1 MKTPNRLDFT
11 PEQIEALI
19 ERLNQEALIKED
31 YPLLAQLVQAL
42 VWMNFSLQEK
52 ELSIQ
57 RLKKIFGI
65 KTESASNLAQ
75 FLAAQKAADNAE
87 QDLVGSDLSK
97 TTLENLA
104 IADKTAAAQTENG
117 NIAKEKKKNHGHRP
131 AKDYTEAKTL
141 HIAHQLLKKGS
152 TCPGCLKGRLFNL
165 SPGTVIRIVGQP
177 SLQVEIYRPERLRCA
192 LCGQIFTAELP
203 KEINT
208 GSRSD
213 ISAKTIVSLLKYRG
227 GLPFYRQSQ
236 LQDILGAPVSAS
248 EIWEMT
254 EEVADAL
261 HPIYAKMCEAAA
273 GAAILQNDDTKARIL
288 SVMQERKEKKGTS
301 TEDKRTGTFTTGILA
316 ILKDPEAKIGL
327 FFTGVQHAGE
337 NLDDLLDQRPKTAA
351 VPIQQC
357 DGGHNVPEHHETQ
370 LSNCNA
376 HCRRKFYELVQTW
389 PKIVLKIIGWY
400 SIIFSNEPSA
410 PKDPLLRL
418 KWHQDLSAPVMK
430 QIKEYCDLLIEQKEI
445 EPNSG
450 MGKAIAYLNNH
461 WTGLTLFLRV
471 PGVPLDNN
479 DTERLLKRAVLNRKN
494 AYFYRNETGAK
505 IGDILMSMIE
515 TCVLNS
521 INPWIYLLAVQKHQG
536 DVRKNAVLWLPWL
549 YEKRLKEL
557 LLV

>member
-1 MKTPNRLDFT
+1 M
-11 PEQIEALI
+11 
-19 ERLNQEALIKED
+19 
-31 YPLLAQLVQAL
+31 
-42 VWMNFSLQEK
+42 
-52 ELSIQ
+52 
-57 RLKKIFGI
+57 
-65 KTESASNLAQ
+65 
-75 FLAAQKAADNAE
+75 
-87 QDLVGSDLSK
+87 
-97 TTLENLA
+97 
-104 IADKTAAAQTENG
+104 
-117 NIAKEKKKNHGHRP
+117 
-131 AKDYTEAKTL
+131 
-141 HIAHQLLKKGS
+141 
-152 TCPGCLKGRLFNL
+152 
-165 SPGTVIRIVGQP
+165 
-177 SLQVEIYRPERLRCA
+177 
-192 LCGQIFTAELP
+192 
-203 KEINT
+203 
-208 GSRSD
+208 
-213 ISAKTIVSLLKYRG
+213 
-227 GLPFYRQSQ
+227 
-236 LQDILGAPVSAS
+236 
-248 EIWEMT
+248 
-254 EEVADAL
+254 
-261 HPIYAKMCEAAA
+261 
-273 GAAILQNDDTKARIL
+273 
-288 SVMQERKEKKGTS
+288 
-301 TEDKRTGTFTTGILA
+301 
-316 ILKDPEAKIGL
+316 
-327 FFTGVQHAGE
+327 
-337 NLDDLLDQRPKTAA
+337 
-351 VPIQQC
+351 
-357 DGGHNVPEHHETQ
+357 PEHHETQ